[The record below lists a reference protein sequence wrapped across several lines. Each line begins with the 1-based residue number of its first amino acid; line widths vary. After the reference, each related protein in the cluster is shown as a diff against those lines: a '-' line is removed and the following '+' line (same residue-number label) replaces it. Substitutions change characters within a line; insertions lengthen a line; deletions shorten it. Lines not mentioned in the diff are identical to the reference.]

1 MDSIESVLNITATQ
15 VKTLLT
21 QFNSGDLEFFQTY
34 FNALPTAKIEST
46 NVKNATVNATLFVDE
61 THIGQGGYGTIYK
74 NRSEPYVY
82 KVIDDYKR
90 VENTNSL
97 LYLKTNFKE
106 AIIQTLLQSDANYG
120 KYVCRLYKVYRSGN
134 NFVFRIEPLETT
146 LEKYI
151 YENRFEES
159 RDETLAKALLKL
171 IEILN
176 YFYVTYGFNHYDMS
190 LSNAMTVKAGTV
202 AENLKLIDFGKSTV
216 RFGEIQIGESGKRS
230 DTVNLYKNIMY
241 YLAEKDR
248 KPFAKIVKQ
257 PPETPIGTLSGILY
271 AKPKANA
278 QPKAKPQLK
287 AKTTGNANKG
297 GYRKRAIS
305 TRKNRS

>member
-1 MDSIESVLNITATQ
+1 MDSLESVLNITAPQ

-21 QFNSGDLEFFQTY
+21 QFNSGDLAFFQTY

-61 THIGQGGYGTIYK
+61 THIGEGGYGTVYK
-74 NRSEPYVY
+74 NRNEPYVY

-106 AIIQTLLQSDANYG
+106 AIIQTILQSDAAYG

-151 YENRFEES
+151 YENRFAES
-159 RDETLAKALLKL
+159 RDETLAKTLLKL

-176 YFYVTYGFNHYDMS
+176 YFYVTYGFNHKDMS
-190 LSNAMTVKAGTV
+190 LSNVMTVKAGAV
-202 AENLKLIDFGKSTV
+202 AENIKLIDFGKSTV
-216 RFGEIQIGESGKRS
+216 RFGDIQIGELKKRD
-230 DTVNLYKNIMY
+230 DTVILYKIIMY

-271 AKPKANA
+271 AKL
-278 QPKAKPQLK
+278 KAKIKLK
-287 AKTTGNANKG
+287 AKTTANANKG